1 MRSVVLRYGGIS
13 AAILIL
19 SFLVLWGLLG
29 TQLSYRT
36 NELLG
41 YLTMVLALS
50 TIYFGMRYFRER
62 EMEGRLSFGQGVR
75 LGLGITLI
83 PAFVFFLYI
92 VVFFYWQGDSFLAYA
107 AEEMDPEQAVLMEQN
122 RALFVNPFFQ
132 GAVMFLTVLLLG
144 TVISLI
150 SALILQRKG

>member
-1 MRSVVLRYGGIS
+1 MKRVIWTFGLV
-13 AAILIL
+13 AALMLIL
-19 SFLVLWGLLG
+19 FQLGKFSVLTSFMPIEAVLSGVALLFAG
-29 TQLSYRT
+29 AGNGRT
-36 NELLG
+36 PE
-41 YLTMVLALS
+41 
-50 TIYFGMRYFRER
+50 FRP
-62 EMEGRLSFGQGVR
+62 GVR

-92 VVFFYWQGDSFLAYA
+92 VVFFYWQEDSFLAYA
-107 AEEMDPEQAVLMEQN
+107 AKEMDPEQAVLMEQN
-122 RALFVNPFFQ
+122 RALFANPFFQ